1 MNQKKNSR
9 NPFFPLIIIGL
20 LGSLSLFFHYNSNH
34 KGITITNEEFVHFLK
49 KGEVKEVILV
59 KNLEYVKVVPTKEGA
74 ERPYHRNLIRRKK
87 LNYKKKPSYYV
98 LEIPSIAIFEQHY
111 QAIQRSVPPAFR
123 SAYRIEQH
131 VDYFGMLA
139 GWSSYLLILLIIFL
153 LFRLLTR
160 GFSDGAP
167 GDFFG
172 ISKSKAVSWGE
183 ERKVKVTFDDVA
195 GMEEEK
201 AEIKEIVDCLK
212 NPEQIT
218 RLGGQMPRG
227 VLLAGNPGTGKT
239 LLARAVA
246 GEAGVPF
253 FSVSGSDFVEIFVG
267 VGAARVHDLFI
278 KAKKVAPCIIFIDE
292 IDAIG
297 GARSKNNIGR
307 NEEREN
313 TLNKLLTEMDGFDPN
328 TNVVVMA
335 ATNRADVLDSALLR
349 AGRFDRQIEIGMP
362 DIRGR
367 EQIFSYHIK
376 NKGIPMKKGLSV
388 SKLAM
393 QTPGFSGADI
403 ANTCNE
409 AALRAGAKKKNSVTM
424 LDFQEAIDRIIGG
437 LEKKNKVISPKEK
450 RIVAWHEAGH
460 AVGSWFLEHAAPL
473 VKVSII
479 PRGAS
484 ALGYAQYMPK
494 EQFLYQEQQIYDEIC
509 ALLAARAA
517 EELTFGVVSTGAIND
532 LQRSTR
538 MAYDIVAKFGMR
550 PKFGHLSFDSEGE
563 GNGYFSTKPYSSTTN
578 TKIDD
583 EVQEIIKK
591 EYLRAMTILKKNK
604 DALKKVA
611 EALLEKEVL
620 FKKDLVALIGE
631 RPFPE
636 EEDERKEEEKPAK
649 KAGTRRTTR
658 KKTTPKKEKV

>member
-1 MNQKKNSR
+1 MKSKKNSR

-34 KGITITNEEFVHFLK
+34 KGITITKEEFVHFLQ

-59 KNLEYVKVVPTKEGA
+59 KNQGYVKVVPKQQA
-74 ERPYHRNLIRRKK
+74 MERPYHRNLIRRKM
-87 LNYKKKPSYYV
+87 LSYKTQPPHYV
-98 LEIPSIAIFEQHY
+98 LQIPSIEIFHRDY
-111 QAIQRSVPPAFR
+111 NAIQTSVPPAFR
-123 SAYRIEQH
+123 FAYQTVDR
-131 VDYFGMLA
+131 VDYFGMMA

-201 AEIKEIVDCLK
+201 AEIKEIVDCLRH
-212 NPEQIT
+212 PEQIT
-218 RLGGQMPRG
+218 RLGGQMPHG
-227 VLLAGNPGTGKT
+227 VLLVGNPGTGKT
-239 LLARAVA
+239 LLARAIA

-267 VGAARVHDLFI
+267 VGAARVHDLFN

-297 GARSKNNIGR
+297 GSRSKNNIGR

-313 TLNKLLTEMDGFDPN
+313 TLNKLLTEMDGFDPS
-328 TNVVVMA
+328 TNVVVIA
-335 ATNRADVLDSALLR
+335 ATNRADMLDSALLR

-362 DIRGR
+362 DVRDR
-367 EQIFSYHIK
+367 EAIFKYHIK
-376 NKGIPMKKGLSV
+376 NKKLKVSKTLSV

-409 AALRAGAKKKNSVTM
+409 AALLAARKRKKSITM
-424 LDFQEAIDRIIGG
+424 VDLQEAIDRIIGG

-473 VKVSII
+473 VKVTII
-479 PRGAS
+479 PRGVA

-517 EELTFGVVSTGAIND
+517 EELTFGVVSTGAIDD
-532 LQRSTR
+532 LRRSTR
-538 MAYDIVAKFGMR
+538 MAYDVVAKFGMR
-550 PKFGHLSFDSEGE
+550 PEFGHLSFDSQGE
-563 GNGYFSTKPYSSTTN
+563 GNGYFATKPYSSTTN

-583 EVQEIIKK
+583 EVRQIIKK
-591 EYLRAMTILKKNK
+591 EYSRAMSILKQHKT
-604 DALKKVA
+604 ALKKVA

-636 EEDERKEEEKPAK
+636 EDERKEGEPPAK
-649 KAGTRRTTR
+649 KAGTPHHTR
-658 KKTTPKKEKV
+658 KKPTPKKDKA